1 MMKEEE
7 CFCEI
12 IIFMLLI
19 DELDYFE
26 IFIYGKLN

>member
-1 MMKEEE
+1 MKEEE

-19 DELDYFE
+19 DELIILKFLYME
-26 IFIYGKLN
+26 N